1 MDLLEVVKDNDKQNL
16 KGLVNSGIYKSEDEV
31 MHFAL
36 KQLLEN
42 NPEQR
47 LKLAV
52 HRYQNKEISLGKAAE
67 IAGLCWEEMKDVLIR
82 NGIKP
87 RLGPQTIEE
96 AREDSL
102 TIERFLNAT
111 KSDRK

>member
-1 MDLLEVVKDNDKQNL
+1 MDLLEAVKDNDKQNL
-16 KGLVNSGIYKSEDEV
+16 KGLVDSGIYNSEDEV
-31 MHFAL
+31 IHFAL

-67 IAGLCWEEMKDVLIR
+67 IAGLCWEEMKDVLILLCQ
-82 NGIKP
+82 
-87 RLGPQTIEE
+87 LG
-96 AREDSL
+96 S
-102 TIERFLNAT
+102 
-111 KSDRK
+111 